1 MVLECNRSERRAC
14 ALVGISRDG
23 YRNPAPPSALNARL
37 GAQIVEIAHQRR
49 RAGYRM
55 IHDLLRPQYQT
66 EGIAINAKR
75 VYRLYSEADLAVR
88 RKRKVKLT
96 GERVPLVQ
104 AEAINDTWSMDFVSD
119 SLASGRR
126 IKCITVIDD
135 YSRESVQIG
144 VDFGIDAGYVT
155 RLLDQAAK
163 FRGYPKAIRSD
174 NGPEFTARAFAA
186 WATRHKIEHILIEP
200 GSPTQNAYIESF
212 NGTFRDECLNEQWFT
227 SLAEARIEIAKW
239 RRDYN
244 EVRPHSSCG
253 RIPPAAFAA
262 QHRQLT
268 ADAARTTPHI
278 SNPSIQPTN
287 S

>member
-1 MVLECNRSERRAC
+1 MVRDCHRSERRAC

-23 YRNPAPPSALNARL
+23 YRNPAPPSVLNQRL
-37 GAQIVEIAHQRR
+37 GAQIIEIAHKRR

-55 IHDLLRPQYQT
+55 IHDLLRPAYER

-88 RKRKVKLT
+88 RRKKMKCT
-96 GERVPLVQ
+96 GERVALVQ
-104 AEAINDTWSMDFVSD
+104 AESINHTWSLDFVSD
-119 SLASGRR
+119 SLSTGRR
-126 IKCITVIDD
+126 VKCLTVIDD

-144 VDFGIDAGYVT
+144 VDFGLNANYVT
-155 RLLDQAAK
+155 RLLDQAAQ

-186 WATRHKIEHILIEP
+186 WARQHNIKHILIEP

-212 NGTFRDECLNEQWFT
+212 NGTFRDECLNEQWFI
-227 SLAEARIEIAKW
+227 SLAEARIEIARW

-262 QHRQLT
+262 RHRQLT
-268 ADAARTTPHI
+268 ADAVQ
-278 SNPSIQPTN
+278 SNPATTHQPTI

>member
-1 MVLECNRSERRAC
+1 MVLECRRSERRAC

-23 YRNPAPPSALNARL
+23 YRNPASPSQLNQRL
-37 GAQIVEIAHQRR
+37 SAQIIDIAHKRR

-55 IHDLLRPQYQT
+55 IHDLLRPSY
-66 EGIAINAKR
+66 ESDSVAINAKR
-75 VYRLYSEADLAVR
+75 IYRLYREANLAVR
-88 RKRKVKLT
+88 RRKKTKRT
-96 GERVPLVQ
+96 GERVPLVA
-104 AEAINDTWSMDFVSD
+104 AENLNDTWSLDFVSD
-119 SLASGRR
+119 SLSSGRR
-126 IKCITVIDD
+126 VKCLTVIDD

-144 VDFGIDAGYVT
+144 VDFGINANYVT
-155 RLLDQAAK
+155 RLLDQAAQ

-174 NGPEFTARAFAA
+174 NGPEFTARAFAT
-186 WATRHKIEHILIEP
+186 WARQHQIEHILIEP

-227 SLAEARIEIAKW
+227 SLAQARIEIARW

-262 QHRQLT
+262 RHRQLT
-268 ADAARTTPHI
+268 ADAVQ
-278 SNPSIQPTN
+278 SNPAATHQPTN